1 MKEVFEC
8 LLFSASM
15 QMKTEGVIYP
25 RPQNSANPKAMQCT
39 PSRALI
45 NVTLS
50 AVVIIVVAALQH
62 CWQNRVVF
70 PKEIVVIFA
79 VSMNGP
85 KTSFYRVY

>member
-1 MKEVFEC
+1 MKEVFQC
-8 LLFSASM
+8 LLFSAGM

-50 AVVIIVVAALQH
+50 AVVIIVVAA
-62 CWQNRVVF
+62 CFVF
-70 PKEIVVIFA
+70 WSSAPKRDRCHFCCLHEWSKNKF
-79 VSMNGP
+79 S
-85 KTSFYRVY
+85 RVY

>member
-1 MKEVFEC
+1 
-8 LLFSASM
+8 M

-25 RPQNSANPKAMQCT
+25 RPQNSASPKAMQCT

-50 AVVIIVVAALQH
+50 VVVIIVVAVLF
-62 CWQNRVVF
+62 CKIVGRKRVLL